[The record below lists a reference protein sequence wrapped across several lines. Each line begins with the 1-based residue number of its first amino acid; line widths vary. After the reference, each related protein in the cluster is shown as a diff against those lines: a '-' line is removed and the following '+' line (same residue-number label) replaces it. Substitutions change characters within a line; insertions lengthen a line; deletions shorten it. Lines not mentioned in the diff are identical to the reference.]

1 MAKQKYYAVKNGK
14 IKGVYFTW
22 KDCQAMVIGYPNAV
36 YKSFED
42 PYEAMDFAMGKK
54 AGSKAAS
61 ETVDEN
67 NTYSEVDKEKVS
79 ESGAG
84 EVSIDENTIEAYV
97 DGSFD
102 ASRKKYGS
110 GGVLIKNG
118 EVIDRFSK
126 EGTNPDNVSMRNVAG
141 EIEASMHAMQY
152 CVDNGYKNLVIYFDY
167 NGIEKWC
174 TGEWKAN
181 KNGTKEYR
189 KFYDGISEK
198 LNVSF
203 VKVKAHTG
211 VEYNEMADQLAKE
224 SIFGK

>member
-14 IKGVYFTW
+14 IKGVYLTW
-22 KDCQAMVIGYPNAV
+22 KDCQSMVIGYPYAV

-42 PYEAMDFAMGKK
+42 PHEAMDFLVGEKTSVRKDKK
-54 AGSKAAS
+54 LDKV
-61 ETVDEN
+61 ENIDDEVLDKDRDEN
-67 NTYSEVDKEKVS
+67 YEFTIDK
-79 ESGAG
+79 
-84 EVSIDENTIEAYV
+84 DTIEAYV

-102 ASRKKYGS
+102 ASQKKYGS

-118 EVIDRFSK
+118 KVIDSFSK
-126 EGTNPDNVSMRNVAG
+126 EGKNLDSVSMRNVAG
-141 EIEASMHAMQY
+141 EIEASMYAMEY
-152 CVDNGYKNLVIYFDY
+152 CVDNGYSKIVLYFDY

-181 KNGTKEYR
+181 KKGTKDYK
-189 KFYDGISEK
+189 KFYDEISDK
-198 LNVSF
+198 LEVKF

-211 VEYNEMADQLAKE
+211 VEYNEMADKLAKE

>member
-14 IKGVYFTW
+14 IKGVYLTW
-22 KDCQAMVIGYPNAV
+22 KDCQSMVIGYPNAV

-42 PYEAMDFAMGKK
+42 PHEAMDFLVGEKTSVRKDKK
-54 AGSKAAS
+54 LDKV
-61 ETVDEN
+61 ENIDDEILDKDRDEN
-67 NTYSEVDKEKVS
+67 YEFTIDK
-79 ESGAG
+79 
-84 EVSIDENTIEAYV
+84 DTIEAYV

-102 ASRKKYGS
+102 ASQKKYGS

-118 EVIDRFSK
+118 KVIDSFSK
-126 EGTNPDNVSMRNVAG
+126 EGKNLDSVSMRNVAG
-141 EIEASMHAMQY
+141 EIEASMYAMEY
-152 CVDNGYKNLVIYFDY
+152 CVDNGYSKLVLYFDY

-181 KNGTKEYR
+181 KKGTKDYK
-189 KFYDGISEK
+189 KFYDEISDK
-198 LNVSF
+198 LEVKF

-211 VEYNEMADQLAKE
+211 VEYNEMADKLAKE

>member
-14 IKGVYFTW
+14 IKGVYLTW
-22 KDCQAMVIGYPNAV
+22 KDCQSMVIGYPNAV

-42 PYEAMDFAMGKK
+42 PHEAMDFLVGEKTSVKK
-54 AGSKAAS
+54 DKKLDKA
-61 ETVDEN
+61 EDIEDEVLDKDRDEN
-67 NTYSEVDKEKVS
+67 YEFTIDK
-79 ESGAG
+79 
-84 EVSIDENTIEAYV
+84 DTIEAYV

-102 ASRKKYGS
+102 ASQKKYGS

-118 EVIDRFSK
+118 KVIDSFSK
-126 EGTNPDNVSMRNVAG
+126 EGKNLDSVSMRNVAG
-141 EIEASMHAMQY
+141 EIEASMYAMQY
-152 CVDNGYKNLVIYFDY
+152 CVDNAYSKLVLYFDY

-181 KNGTKEYR
+181 KKGTKNYK
-189 KFYDGISEK
+189 KFYDEISDK
-198 LNVSF
+198 LEVKF

-211 VEYNEMADQLAKE
+211 IEYNEMADKLAKE

>member
-14 IKGVYFTW
+14 IKGVYLTW
-22 KDCQAMVIGYPNAV
+22 KDCQSMVIGYPNAV

-42 PYEAMDFAMGKK
+42 PHEAMDFLVGEKTSVRKDKK
-54 AGSKAAS
+54 LDKV
-61 ETVDEN
+61 ENIDDEVLDKDRDEN
-67 NTYSEVDKEKVS
+67 YEFTIDK
-79 ESGAG
+79 
-84 EVSIDENTIEAYV
+84 DTIEAYV

-102 ASRKKYGS
+102 ASQKKYGS

-118 EVIDRFSK
+118 KVIDSFSK
-126 EGTNPDNVSMRNVAG
+126 EGKNLDSVSMRNVAG
-141 EIEASMHAMQY
+141 EIEASMYAMEY
-152 CVDNGYKNLVIYFDY
+152 CVDNGYSKLVLYFDY

-181 KNGTKEYR
+181 KKGTKDYK
-189 KFYDGISEK
+189 KFYDEISDK
-198 LNVSF
+198 LEVKF

-211 VEYNEMADQLAKE
+211 VEYNEMADKLAKE

>member
-14 IKGVYFTW
+14 IKGVYLTW
-22 KDCQAMVIGYPNAV
+22 KDCQSMVIGYPNAV

-42 PYEAMDFAMGKK
+42 PHEAMDFLVGEKTSVKK
-54 AGSKAAS
+54 DKKLDKA
-61 ETVDEN
+61 EDIEDEVLN
-67 NTYSEVDKEKVS
+67 KD
-79 ESGAG
+79 
-84 EVSIDENTIEAYV
+84 IDENYEFTIDKDTIEAYV

-102 ASRKKYGS
+102 ASQKKYGS

-118 EVIDRFSK
+118 KVIDSFSK
-126 EGTNPDNVSMRNVAG
+126 EGKNLDSVSMRNVAG
-141 EIEASMHAMQY
+141 EIEASMYAMEY
-152 CVDNGYKNLVIYFDY
+152 CVDNAYSKLVLYFDY

-181 KNGTKEYR
+181 KKGTKNYK
-189 KFYDGISEK
+189 KFYDEISDK
-198 LNVSF
+198 LEVKF

-211 VEYNEMADQLAKE
+211 IEYNEMADKLAKE

>member
-14 IKGVYFTW
+14 IKGIYLTW
-22 KDCQAMVIGYPNAV
+22 KDCQKMVTGYPNAI

-42 PYEAMDFAMGKK
+42 PYEAIEFLVGIKTKKDLREDIEEEKNSKKKISEENSSIDF
-54 AGSKAAS
+54 
-61 ETVDEN
+61 N
-67 NTYSEVDKEKVS
+67 
-79 ESGAG
+79 
-84 EVSIDENTIEAYV
+84 IDENTIEAYV

-102 ASRKKYGS
+102 LTKKLYGS

-118 EVIDRFSK
+118 EIVGTFSQK
-126 EGTNPDNVSMRNVAG
+126 GENIENISMRNVAG
-141 EIEASMHAMQY
+141 EIEASMYAMQY
-152 CVDNGYKNLVIYFDY
+152 CLDNGYKNLILYFDY

-181 KNGTKEYR
+181 KNGTKEY
-189 KFYDGISEK
+189 KQFYDRIREK
-198 LNVSF
+198 LQVKF

-211 VEYNEMADQLAKE
+211 IEYNEMADKLAKE

>member
-14 IKGVYFTW
+14 IKGVYLTW
-22 KDCQAMVIGYPNAV
+22 KDCQSMVIGYPNAV

-42 PYEAMDFAMGKK
+42 PHEAMDFLVGEKTSVRKDKK
-54 AGSKAAS
+54 LDKV
-61 ETVDEN
+61 ENIDDE
-67 NTYSEVDKEKVS
+67 VLDKDRDEYY
-79 ESGAG
+79 EFT
-84 EVSIDENTIEAYV
+84 IDKDTIEAYV

-102 ASRKKYGS
+102 ASQKKYGS

-118 EVIDRFSK
+118 KVIDSFSK
-126 EGTNPDNVSMRNVAG
+126 EGKNLDSVSMRNVAG
-141 EIEASMHAMQY
+141 EIEASMYAMEY
-152 CVDNGYKNLVIYFDY
+152 CVDNGYSKLVLYFDY

-181 KNGTKEYR
+181 KKGTKDYK
-189 KFYDGISEK
+189 KFYDEISDK
-198 LNVSF
+198 LEVKF

-211 VEYNEMADQLAKE
+211 VEYNEMADKLAKE

>member
-14 IKGVYFTW
+14 IKGVYLTW
-22 KDCQAMVIGYPNAV
+22 KDCQSMVIGYPNAV

-42 PYEAMDFAMGKK
+42 PHEAMDFLVGEKTSVKK
-54 AGSKAAS
+54 DKKLDKA
-61 ETVDEN
+61 EDIEDEVLN
-67 NTYSEVDKEKVS
+67 KD
-79 ESGAG
+79 
-84 EVSIDENTIEAYV
+84 IDENYEFTIDKDTIEAYV

-102 ASRKKYGS
+102 ASQKKYGS

-118 EVIDRFSK
+118 KVIDSFSK
-126 EGTNPDNVSMRNVAG
+126 EGKNLDSVSMRNVAG
-141 EIEASMHAMQY
+141 EIEASMYAMEY
-152 CVDNGYKNLVIYFDY
+152 CVDNAYSKLVLYFDY

-181 KNGTKEYR
+181 KKGTKDYK
-189 KFYDGISEK
+189 KFYDEISDK
-198 LNVSF
+198 LEVKF

-211 VEYNEMADQLAKE
+211 VEYNEMADKLAKE

>member
-14 IKGVYFTW
+14 IKGVYLTW
-22 KDCQAMVIGYPNAV
+22 KDCQSMVIGYPNAV

-42 PYEAMDFAMGKK
+42 PHEAMDFLVGEKTSVRKDKK
-54 AGSKAAS
+54 LDKV
-61 ETVDEN
+61 ENIDDEVLDKDRDEN
-67 NTYSEVDKEKVS
+67 YEFTIDK
-79 ESGAG
+79 
-84 EVSIDENTIEAYV
+84 DTIEAYV

-102 ASRKKYGS
+102 ASQKKYGS

-118 EVIDRFSK
+118 KVIDSFSK
-126 EGTNPDNVSMRNVAG
+126 EGKNLDSVSMRNVAG
-141 EIEASMHAMQY
+141 EIEASMYAMEY
-152 CVDNGYKNLVIYFDY
+152 CVDNGYSKLVLYFDY

-181 KNGTKEYR
+181 KKGTKNYK
-189 KFYDGISEK
+189 KFYDEISDK
-198 LNVSF
+198 LEVKF

-211 VEYNEMADQLAKE
+211 IEYNEMADKLAKE

>member
-14 IKGVYFTW
+14 IKGVYLTW
-22 KDCQAMVIGYPNAV
+22 KDCQSMVIGYPNAV

-42 PYEAMDFAMGKK
+42 PHEAMDFLVGEKTSVRKDKK
-54 AGSKAAS
+54 LDKV
-61 ETVDEN
+61 ENIDDEVLDKDRDEN
-67 NTYSEVDKEKVS
+67 YEFTIDK
-79 ESGAG
+79 
-84 EVSIDENTIEAYV
+84 DTIEAYV

-102 ASRKKYGS
+102 ASQKKYGS

-118 EVIDRFSK
+118 KVIDSFSK
-126 EGTNPDNVSMRNVAG
+126 EGKNLDSVSMRNVAG
-141 EIEASMHAMQY
+141 EIEASMYAMQY
-152 CVDNGYKNLVIYFDY
+152 CVDNAYSKLVLYFDY

-181 KNGTKEYR
+181 KKGTKNYK
-189 KFYDGISEK
+189 KFYDEISDK
-198 LNVSF
+198 LEVKF

-211 VEYNEMADQLAKE
+211 IEYNEMADKLAKE

>member
-14 IKGVYFTW
+14 IKGVYLTW
-22 KDCQAMVIGYPNAV
+22 KDCQSMVIGYPNAV

-42 PYEAMDFAMGKK
+42 PHEAMDFLVGEKTSVKK
-54 AGSKAAS
+54 AKKLDKA
-61 ETVDEN
+61 EDIEDEALN
-67 NTYSEVDKEKVS
+67 KD
-79 ESGAG
+79 
-84 EVSIDENTIEAYV
+84 IDENYEFTIDKDTIEAYV

-102 ASRKKYGS
+102 ASQKKYGS

-118 EVIDRFSK
+118 KVIDSFSK
-126 EGTNPDNVSMRNVAG
+126 EGKNLDSVSMRNVAG
-141 EIEASMHAMQY
+141 EIEASMYAMQY
-152 CVDNGYKNLVIYFDY
+152 CVDNAYSKLVLYFDY

-181 KNGTKEYR
+181 KKGTKNYK
-189 KFYDGISEK
+189 KFYDEISDK
-198 LNVSF
+198 LEVKF

-211 VEYNEMADQLAKE
+211 IEYNEMADKLAKE

>member
-14 IKGVYFTW
+14 IKGVYLTW
-22 KDCQAMVIGYPNAV
+22 KDCQSMVIGYPNAV

-42 PYEAMDFAMGKK
+42 PHEAMDFLVGEKTSVKK
-54 AGSKAAS
+54 DKKLDKA
-61 ETVDEN
+61 EDIEDEVLN
-67 NTYSEVDKEKVS
+67 KD
-79 ESGAG
+79 
-84 EVSIDENTIEAYV
+84 IDENYEFTIDKDTIEAYV

-102 ASRKKYGS
+102 ASQKKYGS

-118 EVIDRFSK
+118 KVIDSFSK
-126 EGTNPDNVSMRNVAG
+126 EGKNLDSVSMRNVAG
-141 EIEASMHAMQY
+141 EIEASMYAMEY
-152 CVDNGYKNLVIYFDY
+152 CVDNGYSKLVLYFDY

-181 KNGTKEYR
+181 KKGTKDYK
-189 KFYDGISEK
+189 KFYDEISDK
-198 LNVSF
+198 LEVKF

-211 VEYNEMADQLAKE
+211 VEYNEMADKLAKE

>member
-14 IKGVYFTW
+14 IKGVYLTW
-22 KDCQAMVIGYPNAV
+22 KDCQSMVIGYPNAV

-42 PYEAMDFAMGKK
+42 PHEAMDFLVGDKTSVKK
-54 AGSKAAS
+54 AKKLDKA
-61 ETVDEN
+61 EDIEDEVLN
-67 NTYSEVDKEKVS
+67 KD
-79 ESGAG
+79 
-84 EVSIDENTIEAYV
+84 IDENYEFTIDKDTIEAYV

-102 ASRKKYGS
+102 ASQKKYGS

-118 EVIDRFSK
+118 KVIDSFSK
-126 EGTNPDNVSMRNVAG
+126 EGKNLDSVSMRNVAG
-141 EIEASMHAMQY
+141 EIEASMYAMQY
-152 CVDNGYKNLVIYFDY
+152 CVDNAYSKLVLYFDY

-181 KNGTKEYR
+181 KKGTKNYK
-189 KFYDGISEK
+189 KFYDEISDK
-198 LNVSF
+198 LEVKF

-211 VEYNEMADQLAKE
+211 IEYNEMADKLAKE

>member
-14 IKGVYFTW
+14 IKGVYLTW
-22 KDCQAMVIGYPNAV
+22 KDCQSMVIGYPNAV

-42 PYEAMDFAMGKK
+42 PHEAMDFLVGEKTSVKK
-54 AGSKAAS
+54 AKKLDKA
-61 ETVDEN
+61 EDIEDEVLN
-67 NTYSEVDKEKVS
+67 KD
-79 ESGAG
+79 
-84 EVSIDENTIEAYV
+84 IDENYEFTIDKDTIEAYV

-102 ASRKKYGS
+102 ASQKKYGS

-118 EVIDRFSK
+118 KVIDSFSK
-126 EGTNPDNVSMRNVAG
+126 EGKNLDSVSMRNVAG
-141 EIEASMHAMQY
+141 EIEASMYAMQY
-152 CVDNGYKNLVIYFDY
+152 CVDNAYSKLVLYFDY

-181 KNGTKEYR
+181 KKGTKNYK
-189 KFYDGISEK
+189 KFYDEISDK
-198 LNVSF
+198 LEVKF

-211 VEYNEMADQLAKE
+211 IEYNEMADKLAKE

>member
-14 IKGVYFTW
+14 IKGVYLTW
-22 KDCQAMVIGYPNAV
+22 KDCQSMVIGYPNAV

-42 PYEAMDFAMGKK
+42 PHEAMDFLVGEKTSVKK
-54 AGSKAAS
+54 DKKLDKA
-61 ETVDEN
+61 EDIEDE
-67 NTYSEVDKEKVS
+67 VLDKD
-79 ESGAG
+79 
-84 EVSIDENTIEAYV
+84 IDENYEFTIDKDTIEAYV

-102 ASRKKYGS
+102 ASQKKYGS

-118 EVIDRFSK
+118 KVIDSFSK
-126 EGTNPDNVSMRNVAG
+126 EGKNLDSVSMRNVAG
-141 EIEASMHAMQY
+141 EIEASMYAMQY
-152 CVDNGYKNLVIYFDY
+152 CVDNAYSKLVLYFDY

-181 KNGTKEYR
+181 KKGTKNYK
-189 KFYDGISEK
+189 KFYDEISDK
-198 LNVSF
+198 LEVKF

-211 VEYNEMADQLAKE
+211 IEYNEMADKLAKE

>member
-14 IKGVYFTW
+14 IKGVYLTW
-22 KDCQAMVIGYPNAV
+22 KDCQSMVIGYPNAV

-42 PYEAMDFAMGKK
+42 PHEAMDFLVGEKTSVKK
-54 AGSKAAS
+54 DKKLDKA
-61 ETVDEN
+61 EDIEDEVLN
-67 NTYSEVDKEKVS
+67 KD
-79 ESGAG
+79 
-84 EVSIDENTIEAYV
+84 IDENYEFTIDKDTIEAYV

-102 ASRKKYGS
+102 ASQKKYGS

-118 EVIDRFSK
+118 KVIDSFSK
-126 EGTNPDNVSMRNVAG
+126 EGKNLDSVSMRNVAG
-141 EIEASMHAMQY
+141 EIEASMYAMQY
-152 CVDNGYKNLVIYFDY
+152 CVDNAYSKLVLYFDY

-181 KNGTKEYR
+181 KKGTKNYK
-189 KFYDGISEK
+189 KFYDEISDK
-198 LNVSF
+198 LEVKF

-211 VEYNEMADQLAKE
+211 IEYNEMADKLAKE